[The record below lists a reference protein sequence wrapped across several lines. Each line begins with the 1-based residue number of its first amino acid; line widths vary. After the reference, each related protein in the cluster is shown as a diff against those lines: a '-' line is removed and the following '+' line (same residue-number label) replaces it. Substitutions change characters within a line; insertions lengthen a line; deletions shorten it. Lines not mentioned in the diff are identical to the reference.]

1 MRKIKKPCGFH
12 CVKIKDIGVK
22 LGEQVILED
31 VSLHLHCGEL
41 MAVIGRNGAGKSTLI
56 KSILNDIPHT
66 GTVEFRDH
74 ENGDMKKIR
83 IGYVPQSLNI
93 EQNTPM
99 DVYDLITGYRYE
111 CPVFLRKRSIYEEIR
126 EALREFEADHLID
139 QPVSSLS
146 GGELQRVLLSLA
158 VMDCPNLLLLDEP
171 LSGIDKKGMDLFYQ
185 KMDYLKKNYDMSILL
200 ISHDLDY
207 VARFADRVVLMDK
220 TVLREGS
227 PDEVFASEA
236 FHQVFGASVPEV
248 ERRAGGISPRRHMR
262 PTIEKEA
269 PYEAGYKGRKERD
282 HD

>member
-56 KSILNDIPHT
+56 KAILNDIPHT

-74 ENGDMKKIR
+74 ENGAMKKIR
-83 IGYVPQSLNI
+83 IGYVPQSLNL

-99 DVYDLITGYRYE
+99 DVYDLITSYRYDF
-111 CPVFLRKRSIYEEIR
+111 PVFLRKRSIYEEIR
-126 EALREFEADHLID
+126 EALQEFEADHLID

-158 VMDCPNLLLLDEP
+158 VMDHPNLLLLDEP

-185 KMDYLKKNYDMSILL
+185 KMDYLRKNYDMSILL

-207 VARFADRVVLMDK
+207 VLRFADRVVLMDK

-227 PDEVFASEA
+227 PKEVFASDA
-236 FHQVFGASVPEV
+236 FHQVFGAAASGVDMGEV
-248 ERRAGGISPRRHMR
+248 GIPSRRHVR
-262 PTIEKEA
+262 PAVEKEA